1 MVMMRQMGKHQKR
14 VYSLQPNRWVR
25 SSVFARRYV
34 NYLLPALKKNKEN
47 EDFCNSDIHELEK
60 IVGYQVNMAMVLSAS
75 THREFAWMRALEQQL
90 QTNCLN
96 GKSFLPPY
104 PRVSKPLSLLQN
116 PSCSASYKK
125 KKYCSSNMPSA
136 VRPHFR
142 ARTLAIKEN
151 AQKDE
156 ETEMI
161 SGKLVSL
168 RRLLPGGNEM
178 IDDELLEEVGSYVTC
193 LQLQVTIL
201 RCLVG
206 SNSLI
211 S

>member
-1 MVMMRQMGKHQKR
+1 MGKQQKR

-34 NYLLPALKKNKEN
+34 SYLLPALKKNKEN
-47 EDFCNSDIHELEK
+47 EEYCSKSDIHELEK
-60 IVGYQVNMAMVLSAS
+60 IVGYQVNMAMVLSVS
-75 THREFAWMRALEQQL
+75 THREFGWTRALKQKL

-96 GKSFLPPY
+96 GKRFLVPH
-104 PRVSKPLSLLQN
+104 PRVSKGLSFLQN
-116 PSCSASYKK
+116 PRCSASYV
-125 KKYCSSNMPSA
+125 PRR
-136 VRPHFR
+136 VIRPHFG
-142 ARTLAIKEN
+142 ARMTLAVKEN
-151 AQKDE
+151 TKKDE
-156 ETEMI
+156 EVEMI
-161 SGKLVSL
+161 SRKLTSL

-178 IDDELLEEVGSYVTC
+178 GDNEILLEEVGSYVTC

-211 S
+211 N